1 MHANDSENLLREFW
15 SMTDMHNSV
24 SLGTQEEVGKTTSCV
39 DGFPELSRRWKSG

>member
-15 SMTDMHNSV
+15 SMTDMHNSA